1 MTGNHQVEPGG
12 VPPLVVMLRGD
23 LAARLVKASSRW
35 LMLIMLRFEIGRSR
49 ARMQVKLIA
58 GMIRGVL

>member
-1 MTGNHQVEPGG
+1 MTNNHQVEPGG

-35 LMLIMLRFEIGRSR
+35 LMLIWLRFEIGRSR